1 MCLGLEYGDAS
12 HRRSYLST
20 MQGEQANEQEGQLT
34 SD

>member
-1 MCLGLEYGDAS
+1 MCFGLEYGDAS
-12 HRRSYLST
+12 YSGSYPST